1 MQEDTYYKDG
11 VARVIELLRDAF
23 GDQFK
28 AYFNGQP
35 QEIPESLLPCI
46 TVSETVGVIESGA
59 TGTDNIT
66 ETVIIIVALNR
77 KDDIDADPE
86 KDLTEFKLRKLVKG
100 QYPQGHAKAGQYMEQ
115 SLMYAIRTYIT
126 MMDSIVSS
134 RIETDFDVNI
144 RGEQTLTQEA
154 YVAITLERMAL
165 VPSRT

>member
-35 QEIPESLLPCI
+35 QEIPESMLPCI
-46 TVSETVGVIESGA
+46 MVSETVGVIESGA